1 MNITSILHQIINGN
15 YLCRRQTMKNEEP
28 WTSTQERWEK
38 EERCQELDV
47 HFNCVA
53 SSKQPV
59 LLWKYEDTDTSE
71 VAKLLHKRSPFC
83 KHHLVTV
90 SCRTDPFKTWGMAL
104 SQLIVPHQPRTDEQP
119 ADPITMVPGG
129 TLFIN
134 DLEFLPFELQRL
146 LYALLDQD
154 GVIRF
159 MGKNAHGVEIRVI
172 ASTTTDIWKKCQE
185 GFFHASLL
193 YQLNRL
199 NVHDLSCPMHSLL
212 SFKKSDRLSPDD
224 MPPLKRIIH

>member
-1 MNITSILHQIINGN
+1 MNITSILHQIVNGN

-28 WTSTQERWEK
+28 WTSTQELWEK
-38 EERCQELDV
+38 EKLCQELDV

-59 LLWKYEDTDTSE
+59 LLWKDGDTDVSD
-71 VAKLLHKRSPFC
+71 VANLIHKRSPSC
-83 KHHLVTV
+83 KHHLTTA

-104 SQLIVPHQPRTDEQP
+104 SQLIEPHQPRTDEQP
-119 ADPITMVPGG
+119 ADPMTLVPGG

-134 DLEFLPFELQRL
+134 DLEFLPYELQRL

-159 MGKNAHGVEIRVI
+159 VGKNAHGLEIRVI
-172 ASTTTDIWKKCQE
+172 ASTTTDIWGKCQE
-185 GFFHASLL
+185 GLFHISLL
-193 YQLNRL
+193 NQLNRL
-199 NVHDLSCPMHSLL
+199 TVHDLSLSLSSLL
-212 SFKKSDRLSPDD
+212 SVTNDGHVSTAGLVP
-224 MPPLKRIIH
+224 